1 MGRTL
6 PTITQV
12 FLEEQDA
19 LGRFRRALR
28 RADQHALDDL
38 LAAARQHLAAASY
51 AAHLMPF
58 ETFLLCMLLEEHKE
72 VIRLRD
78 AVAALRAAGSG
89 EQSEGLAENPLEA
102 LPDKRLEEQS
112 GDD

>member
-6 PTITQV
+6 PTITQI

-28 RADQHALDDL
+28 RADQRALDDL

-58 ETFLLCMLLEEHKE
+58 ETLLLCMLLEEHKE
-72 VIRLRD
+72 VLRLRD
-78 AVAALRAAGSG
+78 GLAALRAQHGAKSE
-89 EQSEGLAENPLEA
+89 EQHQNPLEQ
-102 LPDKRLEEQS
+102 LPERSLEQHG
-112 GDD
+112 GD